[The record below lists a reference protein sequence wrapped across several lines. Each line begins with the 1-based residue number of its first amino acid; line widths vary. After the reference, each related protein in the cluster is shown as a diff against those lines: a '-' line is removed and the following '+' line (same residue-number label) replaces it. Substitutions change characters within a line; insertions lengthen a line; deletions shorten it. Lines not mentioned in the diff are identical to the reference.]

1 MFFSFTL
8 RTTTMAC
15 LLAGLPLAGGAAWA
29 EPSPPS
35 SAAVHTGTAQ
45 PVQFSAEQVAHG
57 AQIYAASCATC
68 HGEDLAGGHDVPD
81 LGSYFVARWA
91 NTPLDRLAGY
101 IAHAMPLTA
110 PGSLPPQDTA
120 ALVAFLLQRNGV
132 TSATNAP
139 LPMEDARLAK
149 IRFPAVFALPP
160 AIKSRP

>member
-91 NTPLDRLAGY
+91 NTAWGGLAGY
-101 IAHAMPLTA
+101 FAHPMPRTR
-110 PGSLPPQDTA
+110 PGARPPQDPPPLGA
-120 ALVAFLLQRNGV
+120 VLLQRNGGP
-132 TSATNAP
+132 SATNAP